1 MAVCKRKVT
10 KVNVNMSDWLV
21 SHIRI
26 KKITIFILKSISSY
40 LFLFLS
46 VSPDDIMYFVLQS
59 LHEIV
64 IKSYFFLA
72 AYNN

>member
-46 VSPDDIMYFVLQS
+46 VSPDDIMYFVL
-59 LHEIV
+59 
-64 IKSYFFLA
+64 
-72 AYNN
+72 